1 MKDFAKTRLV
11 NFKNLFT
18 IFKRKAKDLYLTN
31 YVVIIMGKI
40 RCNLDK
46 SERDLDMQSWMEKNK
61 PLQPVN
67 IPSNAAHSKSL
78 REDLDE
84 LAHDLTLDAL

>member
-1 MKDFAKTRLV
+1 MKDFVKTGLV

-31 YVVIIMGKI
+31 YAVVDMGKI

-67 IPSNAAHSKSL
+67 GPSDKAHSKSL
-78 REDLDE
+78 RQDLDE

>member
-78 REDLDE
+78 REDQSVQGMSPG
-84 LAHDLTLDAL
+84 

>member
-18 IFKRKAKDLYLTN
+18 IVKRKAKNLDLRN
-31 YVVIIMGKI
+31 YAIVIMGKI

-67 IPSNAAHSKSL
+67 LHSDTAHSKSL
-78 REDLDE
+78 RQDLDE